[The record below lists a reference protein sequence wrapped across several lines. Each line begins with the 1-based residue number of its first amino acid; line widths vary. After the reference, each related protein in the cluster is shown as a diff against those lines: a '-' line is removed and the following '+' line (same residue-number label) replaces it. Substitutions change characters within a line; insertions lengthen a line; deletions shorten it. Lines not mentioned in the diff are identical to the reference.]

1 MRRERSGSEERRRER
16 RVGETESVES
26 VGREIEEEN
35 VGGECEE
42 RERGKR
48 VRRECEVRE

>member
-1 MRRERSGSEERRRER
+1 MGVKREIKRER
-16 RVGETESVES
+16 RVGERES
-26 VGREIEEEN
+26 VGREIKEEN

-48 VRRECEVRE
+48 VRRGSEESE